1 MAAVFASSCCAGY
14 LRQGIENKNAISE
27 KGLSGVPKFPARTAE
42 EGSPVD
48 KARALRL
55 DILESQ
61 LKDLK
66 ARLQPLEE
74 DLLRRQTERME
85 RAKNA
90 KNPERDRRQENPS
103 KERAGNSAEQGLR
116 KVVREPGERKR
127 IRVRDALG
135 FRERTTGTDLGD
147 QKGGPGAQD
156 APKYPLRRN
165 REAGQGDLR
174 EKRKGQ
180 KVLLKE
186 RERERERTTGS
197 PTRRRSS
204 PGRTRNLEEGPG
216 RSRERGDLEVDY
228 ERDSEREPSQQ
239 WDEVQEEEEGADNW
253 SRLEDTPRYYQE
265 DWSWSSWDWNYCGT
279 LGSPTT
285 TLKEKVRK
293 VKEKEKE
300 RRSQRAKTKRA
311 KENKKLPRGERTQST
326 KELRK

>member
-1 MAAVFASSCCAGY
+1 MHFAALLSASQNSAQLFMVAWEPVLGT
-14 LRQGIENKNAISE
+14 EKNNPISE
-27 KGLSGVPKFPARTAE
+27 RGLSGVPKFSARTAE

-55 DILESQ
+55 DIRESQ

-74 DLLRRQTERME
+74 DLLRRQTERMK
-85 RAKNA
+85 RAKKA
-90 KNPERDRRQENPS
+90 KNPERDKRQENPS
-103 KERAGNSAEQGLR
+103 KERARNSAEQGLR

-180 KVLLKE
+180 KALV
-186 RERERERTTGS
+186 
-197 PTRRRSS
+197 
-204 PGRTRNLEEGPG
+204 
-216 RSRERGDLEVDY
+216 
-228 ERDSEREPSQQ
+228 
-239 WDEVQEEEEGADNW
+239 
-253 SRLEDTPRYYQE
+253 
-265 DWSWSSWDWNYCGT
+265 
-279 LGSPTT
+279 
-285 TLKEKVRK
+285 
-293 VKEKEKE
+293 KE
-300 RRSQRAKTKRA
+300 RRERKREDD
-311 KENKKLPRGERTQST
+311 KQS
-326 KELRK
+326 